1 MCLQAEAL
9 RMRARVVAL
18 RFAKSKDEHA
28 KALAAAIERAYEAL
42 AENEEWLAGVV
53 PPCGGLAMAKRPD
66 DKDQALPSPGI
77 SKSQGEKEKPAR
89 PGSGSKPQNQ
99 ADRP

>member
-18 RFAKSKDEHA
+18 RFAKSKDEQA
-28 KALAAAIERAYEAL
+28 KALAAAIERAYEAV

-53 PPCGGLAMAKRPD
+53 RPCRG
-66 DKDQALPSPGI
+66 
-77 SKSQGEKEKPAR
+77 
-89 PGSGSKPQNQ
+89 
-99 ADRP
+99 